1 MILGLMFLFQKTIYL
16 EQKMERMPQWS
27 TNLNES
33 SNKVKEKNSVSLFI
47 NKNTAVFF
55 DSFGIEY
62 VPQKSIKQ
70 NQR

>member
-16 EQKMERMPQWS
+16 EQKMERMPKWS

-47 NKNTAVFF
+47 NKNTAAFF

>member
-16 EQKMERMPQWS
+16 EQKMERMAQWS

-55 DSFGIEY
+55 DSLGIEY
-62 VPQKSIKQ
+62 VPQKSVKQ